1 MTPHDGITTLTD
13 DQLERML
20 DRAGKRGAVEALR
33 AIGLEDETAGADI
46 REVRTLLTAWRETKR
61 TIWQQVVKMVV
72 TLLLAAMA
80 AGLALLAW
88 TQGGRP

>member
-1 MTPHDGITTLTD
+1 MTPRDGITTLTD

-33 AIGLEDETAGADI
+33 AIGLEDETAGSDI

>member
-1 MTPHDGITTLTD
+1 
-13 DQLERML
+13 ML

-33 AIGLEDETAGADI
+33 AIGLEDETAGSDI

-88 TQGGRP
+88 TQGSRP

>member
-1 MTPHDGITTLTD
+1 MTPQDGITTLTD
-13 DQLERML
+13 AQLERML
-20 DRAGKRGAVEALR
+20 DRAAVRGAQEALK
-33 AIGLEDETAGADI
+33 AVGLGDENAGQDI
-46 REVRTLLTAWRETKR
+46 REVRTLLTAWRDTKR

-80 AGLALLAW
+80 AGLAVIAW